1 MFYIKRIVTLVTVS
15 CSLGSC
21 GYGDTYEEVVYDRE
35 PIYCYQSLAGVEC
48 FRAPNHFDKRRIVN
62 FYGPDPT
69 FYQEPRAAKIPEL
82 KSPKAID
89 YWVKDPEPTREQ
101 IIDTGL

>member
-1 MFYIKRIVTLVTVS
+1 MFNIKRTVPLVVLS
-15 CSLGSC
+15 GLLGSC

-48 FRAPNHFDKRRIVN
+48 FRTPNHSDKRRIVN
-62 FYGPDPT
+62 FYGPDPM
-69 FYQEPRAAKIPEL
+69 FYQEPKAAKIPEL
-82 KSPKAID
+82 KAPKAVD

-101 IIDTGL
+101 IIDAGL